1 MPIEDCF
8 VDCSMFTDGQILQMD
23 DRRLLCLGD
32 EFLGEQKSALWVRV
46 DLGIDNEGE
55 TPRLMLTGQTGV
67 VNGGVVVLVVGV
79 QS

>member
-32 EFLGEQKSALWVRV
+32 EFLGRAKVCSVGEGG
-46 DLGIDNEGE
+46 LGN
-55 TPRLMLTGQTGV
+55 RQRR
-67 VNGGVVVLVVGV
+67 
-79 QS
+79 